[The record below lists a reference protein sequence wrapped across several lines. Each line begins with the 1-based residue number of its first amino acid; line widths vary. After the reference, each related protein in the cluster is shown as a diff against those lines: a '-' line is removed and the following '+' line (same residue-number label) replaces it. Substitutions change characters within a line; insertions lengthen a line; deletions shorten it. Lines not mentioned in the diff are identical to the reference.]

1 MQERSHPVPQFDRG
15 QERVG
20 RIDTK
25 PHDVQDRSWNDLI
38 LCHPQEN
45 YVTIVLLYDLY
56 DITSANNAQPV
67 NSSTIEFASG
77 PVMLSNPLWITRE
90 CRFVGWAP

>member
-1 MQERSHPVPQFDRG
+1 MQERSHPVPQFHRG

-38 LCHPQEN
+38 LCHQQEN
-45 YVTIVLLYDLY
+45 QMLIVLMYDLY
-56 DITSANNAQPV
+56 DLTSANNAQPV
-67 NSSTIEFASG
+67 NNSTIEFASG
-77 PVMLSNPLWITRE
+77 PVMLSNPLLITRE
-90 CRFVGWAP
+90 CMFIG

>member
-1 MQERSHPVPQFDRG
+1 MQERSHPVPQFDRR

-20 RIDTK
+20 RIDTQ
-25 PHDVQDRSWNDLI
+25 PHNVQDRSLNDLI
-38 LCHPQEN
+38 LCHQQEN
-45 YVTIVLLYDLY
+45 HMTIVLMYDLY

-90 CRFVGWAP
+90 CRFIG